1 MSDPINNMLN
11 TLYIN
16 RLVGKMFTIKIT
28 TIASITIVT
37 RIIIIDLIFNKTAKM
52 ENMHESNLVRVKF
65 IENYHI
71 VIPKLIIVHITTD
84 I

>member
-1 MSDPINNMLN
+1 MSDPINNVLN

-16 RLVGKMFTIKIT
+16 HLVGKMFTIKIT
-28 TIASITIVT
+28 TIASITTVT

-71 VIPKLIIVHITTD
+71 VIPKLIIVHYYNH
-84 I
+84 